1 MAKAIQVFYGG
12 PRIRTRGPRLCSKG
26 PRVLMKMGRITTTA
40 SGMWTSTVLEAVHD
54 QVDMHLILILH
65 HVKPQRRDI
74 WDAVFSGS
82 VWIVGEERAEVTHNL
97 KSFLEND
104 ILNLIAIRFLD
115 SQKTVL

>member
-54 QVDMHLILILH
+54 Q
-65 HVKPQRRDI
+65 RRDI